1 MSTRILPESEIKQA
15 AGEMYTPPLLFAN
28 PKNLYQR
35 RAARLR
41 QLSEK
46 HPLQAYLRFCA
57 AVADAQLA
65 VLSEHSVPK
74 DTRLAKLPTDD
85 GLWQQKPLD
94 AKRFQRD
101 DVWLT
106 LLSALL
112 GKVKNDA
119 NDTILGT
126 IEWLE
131 KASNNEL
138 NTLADTLLA
147 EGYLPQQSDKAFFL
161 WAALSLYWVQL
172 VQQLPRRKHSEIGE
186 QRQTCPVC
194 GSMPV
199 ASTIHIGESQG
210 ARYLHCGLCESEW
223 HLVRALCSNCESGKS
238 LHYWSIHGENAA
250 VKAESCDECHSYLK
264 VMYQDKDVDVEAI
277 ADDLASL
284 FLDDEMEQKGYAKST
299 INPLLFPAE

>member
-41 QLSEK
+41 QLSES

-57 AVADAQLA
+57 ALADAQLA
-65 VLSEHSVPK
+65 VLTEHPIAQ
-74 DTRLAKLPTDD
+74 DARLATLAESDEWPH
-85 GLWQQKPLD
+85 KPLEATRFERD
-94 AKRFQRD
+94 A
-101 DVWLT
+101 VWIT
-106 LLSALL
+106 LLHALL
-112 GKVKNDA
+112 AKVKNDA

-131 KASNNEL
+131 KASSNEL
-138 NTLADTLLA
+138 NALADTLLQ
-147 EGYLPQQSDKAFFL
+147 EGYLPEQSDKAFFL

-194 GSMPV
+194 GAMPV
-199 ASTIHIGESQG
+199 ASAIHIGESQG

-223 HLVRALCSNCESGKS
+223 HMVRALCSNCESGKS
-238 LHYWSIHGENAA
+238 LNYWSIGGENSA

-284 FLDDEMEQKGYAKST
+284 FLDDELEQKGYAKSS
-299 INPLLFPAE
+299 INPLLFPA